1 MNPLLSSDLEN
12 ISHHYWARQT
22 REGFTFHKKD
32 KKKVNGIFHL
42 VGGWIRKKVFS
53 IEDFLRLEK
62 RHK

>member
-12 ISHHYWARQT
+12 ISHHYWARQI
-22 REGFTFHKKD
+22 REGFIKKD
-32 KKKVNGIFHL
+32 KKSKGIFHL
-42 VGGWIRKKVFS
+42 VGGWIRKQVFS